1 MTLLVVADLAADDI
15 DDILDYLEREAGR
28 TTAVA
33 YAERF
38 AAQIERIAAFP
49 GHGTL
54 RPALGP
60 ETRAALVY
68 PYLLIYD
75 YSSAEDRAT
84 LLRVLHGK
92 RDITER
98 LIRRNPKP

>member
-1 MTLLVVADLAADDI
+1 MTRIIVAADAEGDI
-15 DDILDYLEREAGR
+15 GEILAYLEREAGR
-28 TTAVA
+28 STAVA
-33 YAERF
+33 YGERF
-38 AAQIERIAAFP
+38 VKAIERVADFP
-49 GHGTL
+49 GHGTP

-60 ETRAALVY
+60 DTRIALVY

-75 YSSAEDRAT
+75 FHVADDTAT

-98 LIRRNPKP
+98 LIKRKL

>member
-1 MTLLVVADLAADDI
+1 MTRLQVAAEAEGDI
-15 DDILDYLEREAGR
+15 DDILTYLEREAGR
-28 TTAVA
+28 GTALA

-38 AAQIERIAAFP
+38 ADAIARIGEFP
-49 GHGTL
+49 GHGTA
-54 RPALGP
+54 RPTLGP
-60 ETRAALVY
+60 SARIAIVY

-75 YSSAEDRAT
+75 FTAEGDTAA

-98 LIRRNPKP
+98 LIKRRPK

>member
-1 MTLLVVADLAADDI
+1 MTQLVVADLAADI
-15 DDILDYLEREAGR
+15 DDILDYLERDAGSK
-28 TTAVA
+28 TAVA

-54 RPALGP
+54 RPALSA
-60 ETRAALVY
+60 ETRVALVY

-98 LIRRNPKP
+98 LLKRHT